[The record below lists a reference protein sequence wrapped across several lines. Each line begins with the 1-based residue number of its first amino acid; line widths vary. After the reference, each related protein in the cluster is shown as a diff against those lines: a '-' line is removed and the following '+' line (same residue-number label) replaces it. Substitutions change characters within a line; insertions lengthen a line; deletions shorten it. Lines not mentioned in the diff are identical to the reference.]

1 MSREILYLSYL
12 GGLGGGESSLLSH
25 ILALSQDEFAPR
37 VICGTTGAFVDALR
51 AHGIPVE
58 VISFQL
64 PYFKQGFLPT
74 ASVDFFARLNAYLG
88 KHPIA
93 LIHCSDPE
101 SAYYAAPV
109 ARLRGIPVVWTSW
122 GWWQAERG
130 WKSTFYEKM
139 LARIVTPTNYI
150 RQCLVDANPRLAD
163 KISVVPFGV
172 DTRIFSPG
180 ARDIELLGEFGVAP
194 DAPVVTVLAR
204 FQSVKGHAN
213 FLDAAPKILDA
224 VPEARF
230 LFVGDTAF
238 GTADANETRERVR
251 ERVES
256 DPRLWAA
263 VVFCG
268 FRTDVAR
275 FLRSTTV
282 LVCPS
287 DFESYGMTNIEAM
300 ACAVPVVSTNVGG
313 PSETIV
319 QGETGFLIPPN
330 EPDALAA
337 RVVELLLNPNLCAVM
352 GARGR
357 ERVERNYDL
366 RDSAARL
373 GQVYSSA
380 LANSRGKGSG

>member
-1 MSREILYLSYL
+1 MTKQILYLSYL

-25 ILALSQDEFAPR
+25 ILALSRDEFAPR
-37 VICGTTGAFVDALR
+37 VICGTPGAFVDALR
-51 AHGIPVE
+51 AHHIPVD

-74 ASVDFFARLNAYLG
+74 ASVDFFARLGAYLG
-88 KHPIA
+88 NHSIA

-109 ARLRGIPVVWTSW
+109 ARLTGIPVVWTAW

-139 LARIVTPTNYI
+139 LARIVTPTEHI
-150 RQCLVDANPRLAD
+150 RRCLVEVNPRLQD
-163 KISVVPFGV
+163 KITVVPFGV
-172 DTRIFSPG
+172 DTHEFSPG
-180 ARDIELLGEFGVAP
+180 ARDAGLLREFGVEPNAP
-194 DAPVVTVLAR
+194 IVTVLAR
-204 FQSVKGHAN
+204 FQSVKGHTN
-213 FLDAAPKILDA
+213 FLDAAPTILDA
-224 VPEARF
+224 IPNARF
-230 LFVGDTAF
+230 MFVGDAAF
-238 GTADANETRERVR
+238 GTHDANETREMVR
-251 ERVES
+251 ARVENDS
-256 DPRLWAA
+256 RLRAA

-275 FLRSTTV
+275 FLRLTDV

-319 QGETGFLIPPN
+319 DGTTGFLVPPN
-330 EPDALAA
+330 DPNALAA
-337 RVVELLLNPNLCAVM
+337 RVIPLLRDETM
-352 GARGR
+352 RREIGARGR
-357 ERVERNYDL
+357 QRVERMYDL
-366 RDSAARL
+366 SHSAARL
-373 GQVYSSA
+373 EQVYASA
-380 LANSRGKGSG
+380 MEKSHKGGE